1 MSIQERKCNMQMNK
15 ANLRNNEIV
24 ILDKKN
30 NFAAARVS
38 FFFQPAGLETDFFSR
53 RPGFKPS
60 CSHQNS

>member
-1 MSIQERKCNMQMNK
+1 MQMNK

>member
-1 MSIQERKCNMQMNK
+1 MQMNK
-15 ANLRNNEIV
+15 ANLRNSEIV

-30 NFAAARVS
+30 NFAAAWVS
-38 FFFQPAGLETDFFSR
+38 FFFNQLDWKQIFFSR